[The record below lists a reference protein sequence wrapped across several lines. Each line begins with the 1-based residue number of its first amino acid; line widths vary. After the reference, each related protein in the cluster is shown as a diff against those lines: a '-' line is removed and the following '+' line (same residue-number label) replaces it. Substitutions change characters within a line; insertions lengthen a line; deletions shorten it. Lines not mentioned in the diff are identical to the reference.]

1 MTNGDFIR
9 SLPNEKLSTWIAE
22 HTGCSDWCHLYDK
35 CKQKPENHCCI
46 NVWFDWL
53 EAEHTNPFFESL
65 KLGLEQA
72 INGETSETTIST

>member
-1 MTNGDFIR
+1 MYKPLARMAVGESVKADMTNGDFIR

-35 CKQKPENHCCI
+35 CEQKPENHCCI

-53 EAEHTNPFFESL
+53 EAER
-65 KLGLEQA
+65 K
-72 INGETSETTIST
+72 